1 MKMRNISI
9 IITLLLLPYWALI
22 PAHLQEP
29 LRGRIGIAL
38 VFAFTAI
45 GHFVKTSEMARMLPP
60 SVPMRVPLIYVSGVF
75 ELLAAVTILVPSLS
89 RYTGI
94 ALCIFL
100 LLVLPSNVYAAFQRV
115 DFGGHGAGPTYLLV
129 RVPLQLF
136 LIGWIY
142 WFAVKQP

>member
-1 MKMRNISI
+1 MRNIAVI
-9 IITLLLLPYWALI
+9 LGLLLLPYCALI
-22 PAHLQEP
+22 PAHVPEMF
-29 LRGRIGIAL
+29 RGRIGVSL

-45 GHFVKTSEMARMLPP
+45 GHFVKTSEMAQMLPP
-60 SVPMRVPLIYVSGVF
+60 WVPMRVPLIYFTGIL
-75 ELLAAVTILVPSLS
+75 EWIGAVAILISPLS

-100 LLVLPSNVYAAFQRV
+100 LALFPSNVYAAFQRV
-115 DFGGHGAGPTYLLV
+115 DFGGHGAGPVYLLV

-142 WFAVKQP
+142 WFAIRQNL